1 MNAIARTKLFTHGG
15 SQAVRIPKDLRLPEG
30 EVTIRRH
37 GQGVLIEP
45 AAIDLEEWFRRLD
58 EAFGPDFMA
67 EGRQQPPMPS
77 MRAVFGDDPSG
88 H

>member
-1 MNAIARTKLFTHGG
+1 MSAIARTKLFTHGG

-45 AAIDLEEWFRRLD
+45 AEIDWAQVFKRWD
-58 EAFGPDFMA
+58 DAFGPDFMK
-67 EGRQQPPMPS
+67 EGRQQPPPQE
-77 MRAVFGDDPSG
+77 RDFGYNEE
-88 H
+88 